1 MVLTFYQVRPPLT
14 TFSQSATR
22 AARADGAARIAGA
35 ALVAGAAGG
44 ECAA

>member
-14 TFSQSATR
+14 TFGQSAPH
-22 AARADGAARIAGA
+22 AARVDGAARIAGA